1 MVTSKLSKTYGKD
14 IDDTIEQDQA
24 LPWSAS
30 GKTNEN
36 YTFEIVRTLG
46 KTNEI
51 YTFEIIRIV
60 DNLYTFVL
68 LNKFNLQDFM

>member
-1 MVTSKLSKTYGKD
+1 MKLHIWDRPHTPKDKLYLFEIVRTLGKD
-14 IDDTIEQDQA
+14 KWY
-24 LPWSAS
+24 L
-30 GKTNEN
+30 
-36 YTFEIVRTLG
+36 FEIVRTLG